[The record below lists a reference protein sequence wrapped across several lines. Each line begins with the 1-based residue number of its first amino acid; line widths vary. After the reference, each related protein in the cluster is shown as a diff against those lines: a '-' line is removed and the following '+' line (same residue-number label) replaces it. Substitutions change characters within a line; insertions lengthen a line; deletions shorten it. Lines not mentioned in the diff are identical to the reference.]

1 MAHTRTSSTQAPAA
15 TTPQIIPMIAMVP
28 RIGSDTGVGEAVED
42 VMVELVC
49 DVLVVIAVEV
59 GVVVVVV
66 VLEVESTK
74 STKISANNRKNYL
87 QNEFKV
93 D

>member
-28 RIGSDTGVGEAVED
+28 RIGSDTGEAVED
-42 VMVELVC
+42 VIVELVC
-49 DVLVVIAVEV
+49 DVPVVAVEV
-59 GVVVVVV
+59 GVVVVAVV
-66 VLEVESTK
+66 AVVEVESTK

-87 QNEFKV
+87 QNELKV